1 LPSQQQLKWAQLR
14 VGLTVL
20 FASVMLGILIF
31 LMSGSTG
38 LFVPKIKLKSY
49 FVDAGGLR
57 VGAPVRLQSVD
68 IGNVLGIRIVADK
81 KLTPVEVTMRVST
94 KYAFALRQDS
104 TATLDT
110 AGVLGET
117 FVNISSTT
125 AGGPQVRDGD
135 VLPTQEQ
142 PDITDVV
149 RSSQSTLQ
157 NMQSLLTR
165 TDRMLSFVE
174 SGQGSIGKLIY
185 DDSLYKQLNT
195 TVGELQQIVGQIN
208 SGQGS
213 IGKLI
218 ASDELYNKANTTVDN
233 LNRLVDELQ
242 SGQGSVGKL
251 IKDPSLYDNANQ
263 TIAKANQ
270 LMADINAGK
279 GALGKFAKDEEFAR
293 KLDLTV
299 TRLSEL
305 TGKIN
310 SGQGSVGKLVNDPSL
325 YNNVDQVMSETRNL
339 LLAIR
344 QNPKQY
350 LTIRLHI
357 F

>member
-14 VGLTVL
+14 VGLTVV
-20 FASVMLGILIF
+20 FASIMLGVLIF

-49 FVDAGGLR
+49 FADASGLR

-68 IGNVLGIRIVADK
+68 IGNVLSLRIVPDRP
-81 KLTPVEVTMRVST
+81 LTPVEVTMRVST
-94 KYAFALRQDS
+94 KYSFALREDS

-117 FVNISSTT
+117 FVNITSTT
-125 AGGPQVRDGD
+125 AKGPQVQNGD

-157 NMQSLLTR
+157 NMQALLTR
-165 TDRMLSFVE
+165 TDRILSFVE
-174 SGQGSIGKLIY
+174 SGQGSFGKLVY
-185 DDSLYKQLNT
+185 DDQLYKQLNT
-195 TVGELQQIVGQIN
+195 TVGELQQIIGPI
-208 SGQGS
+208 SAGQGS

-218 ASDELYNKANTTVDN
+218 ASDELYNKANASIDKLN
-233 LNRLVDELQ
+233 LLVDEVQ
-242 SGQGSVGKL
+242 SGQGSVGKFM
-251 IKDPSLYDNANQ
+251 KDPALYDNANQ

-270 LMADINAGK
+270 FMTDINAGK
-279 GALGKFAKDEEFAR
+279 GALGRFAKDEEFAR
-293 KLDLTV
+293 KLDNTV
-299 TRLSEL
+299 SRLSNL
-305 TGKIN
+305 ADKIDA
-310 SGQGSVGKLVNDPSL
+310 GQGSAGKLVNDPSL
-325 YNNVDQVMSETRNL
+325 YNNADKVMLEARNL
-339 LLAIR
+339 LQAIR

-350 LTIRLHI
+350 LTIRLRI